1 MSPNTN
7 PINPDNDIQNQVYPS
22 VYSGIAEPVTT
33 KSSMAV
39 ISRERVILIQF
50 TGSEPIL
57 LLAYSMQSA
66 HIVHEMETAIDISS
80 PVNIVLC
87 VGFVFAGWGLA
98 HVVRPSLN
106 LPVGPLQQIK

>member
-1 MSPNTN
+1 M
-7 PINPDNDIQNQVYPS
+7 
-22 VYSGIAEPVTT
+22 YSGIAEPVTT
-33 KSSMAV
+33 SNRIAV

-50 TGSEPIL
+50 TGNEPIR

-66 HIVHEMETAIDISS
+66 HIVHEMDTAIEISS

-87 VGFVFAGWGLA
+87 VGFVFVGWGLA

>member
-1 MSPNTN
+1 
-7 PINPDNDIQNQVYPS
+7 
-22 VYSGIAEPVTT
+22 
-33 KSSMAV
+33 
-39 ISRERVILIQF
+39 
-50 TGSEPIL
+50 
-57 LLAYSMQSA
+57 MQSA

-106 LPVGPLQQIK
+106 LPVGSLQQIK